1 MRFVALLLAA
11 ALALAPVQAFAQA
24 TQSFNTTALPT
35 TFTASTTTGA
45 SPVPFPSP
53 GPTAVII
60 NNSTT
65 VPVYLNMGS
74 NTVSATTSDFLLGPG
89 CIAAY
94 NIAGKPYIAAI
105 TATGTALLQ
114 IQTGTGLPT
123 LPSNACYIP
132 VSFTGSYTT
141 NLTQVN
147 TNPVNTGVGVSGSG
161 TQRVAV
167 SSDSSLGIT
176 GALPTGTNILGK
188 VGIDQ
193 TTPGTTN
200 GVQVNA
206 ALPAGSA
213 VIGKVSIDQT
223 TPGTTNAVVVN
234 SPLAVAPIVSTSGS
248 VTSLVL
254 KASATTTGAL
264 YYHAEN
270 ATATS
275 GYCILYNATTAPSA
289 GVLTAASVLGF
300 QLLPANGYCDWG
312 ARGVPPIAASAGVV
326 LLLSS
331 AATPFTYT
339 TGVIAG
345 SVYGLAQ

>member
-1 MRFVALLLAA
+1 MRFVATLLAA

-35 TFTASTTTGA
+35 SFTASTSTGS

-147 TNPVNTGVGVSGSG
+147 TNPVNTGVGASGSG

-167 SSDSSLGIT
+167 ASDSSLSIT
-176 GALPTGTNILGK
+176 GAIPAGTNLIGK

-200 GVQVNA
+200 GV
-206 ALPAGSA
+206 
-213 VIGKVSIDQT
+213 
-223 TPGTTNAVVVN
+223 VVN
-234 SPLAVAPIVSTSGS
+234 STAVYLGITPTDHTLTSATGASQTLMNANASRHSLNVVNTGNANCGINPTGGTAAIAGAGTLTLYPGGSYSPRVPTLSAVTAICTSGQP
-248 VTSLVL
+248 
-254 KASATTTGAL
+254 L
-264 YYHAEN
+264 YADDN
-270 ATATS
+270 
-275 GYCILYNATTAPSA
+275 
-289 GVLTAASVLGF
+289 
-300 QLLPANGYCDWG
+300 
-312 ARGVPPIAASAGVV
+312 
-326 LLLSS
+326 
-331 AATPFTYT
+331 
-339 TGVIAG
+339 
-345 SVYGLAQ
+345 